1 MRFLLDENIP
11 PSLALL
17 LKIAGHEARH
27 VVEIGYTNTPD
38 FKISAFAAQS
48 GEIILTH
55 DTDFGTILAL
65 SGDSKPSVI
74 LFRLQATNNLTYINL
89 LEKHLSEFEENL
101 LEGALVVI
109 DEEKIRVR
117 MLPIKR

>member
-11 PSLALL
+11 PSLAAL
-17 LKIAGHEARH
+17 LKKIGHEARH
-27 VVEIGYTNTPD
+27 VVEIGYTSAPD

-74 LFRLQATNNLTYINL
+74 LFRLQATNNLTYIHLLEEHLLEFADNL
-89 LEKHLSEFEENL
+89 LS
-101 LEGALVVI
+101 GALVVI

-117 MLPIKR
+117 MLPIRR

>member
-11 PSLALL
+11 PSLAVLL
-17 LKIAGHEARH
+17 QKVGHEARH

-65 SGDSKPSVI
+65 SGDNKPSVI
-74 LFRLQATNNLTYINL
+74 LFRLQAANNLTYVNL
-89 LEKHLSEFEENL
+89 LEKHLSEFEDNL
-101 LEGALVVI
+101 LLGALVVI

-117 MLPIKR
+117 ILPIRR

>member
-11 PSLALL
+11 PSLAVL
-17 LKIAGHEARH
+17 LKKIGHEARH
-27 VVEIGYTNTPD
+27 VVEIGYTSTPD

-65 SGDSKPSVI
+65 SGDNKPSVI

-89 LEKHLSEFEENL
+89 LEKHLSAFEDNL

-117 MLPIKR
+117 ILPIRR

>member
-11 PSLALL
+11 PSLAIF
-17 LKIAGHEARH
+17 LKIGGHEARH
-27 VVEIGYTNTPD
+27 VVEIGYTSASD

-65 SGDSKPSVI
+65 SGDNKPSVI
-74 LFRLQATNNLTYINL
+74 LFRLQAANNLTYINL
-89 LEKHLSEFEENL
+89 LEKHLSEFADNL

-117 MLPIKR
+117 MLPIRR